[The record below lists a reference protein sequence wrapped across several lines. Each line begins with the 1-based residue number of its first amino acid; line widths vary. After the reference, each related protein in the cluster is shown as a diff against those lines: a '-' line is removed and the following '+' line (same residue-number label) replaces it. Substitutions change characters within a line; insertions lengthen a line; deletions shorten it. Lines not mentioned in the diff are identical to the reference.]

1 MESILKNMK
10 GVSFRRYYDGDTGN
24 RNTTSRDPESSIQ
37 HPVSSIQ
44 YRAHGFTL
52 LEVMVS
58 VAIMSIVLVSIYR
71 LHSQSLTMNAE
82 ARFYTQAPMLAQSK
96 LAEMEVGKDAEFTD
110 DSGEFGENFPGYSWR
125 VSVDDVDV
133 EALGEISQDLK
144 KIDVSVSFNENEY
157 VYNLRTYRF
166 VREK

>member
-1 MESILKNMK
+1 MIKIFKNI
-10 GVSFRRYYDGDTGN
+10 GWLSFN
-24 RNTTSRDPESSIQ
+24 RSTIAKFGGKRPGYQKPEF
-37 HPVSSIQ
+37 
-44 YRAHGFTL
+44 GFTL

-96 LAEMEVGKDAEFTD
+96 LAEMGAGKDAGFTD
-110 DSGEFGENFPGYSWR
+110 GSGEFDENFPGYTWR
-125 VSVDDVDV
+125 VSVEDVEI

-144 KIDVSVSFNENEY
+144 KIDVTVSFNENEY
-157 VYNLRTYRF
+157 VYNLRTFRL
-166 VREK
+166 VREE